1 MHASPDEPAYQI
13 TLIRMLSAQGRT
25 AEARKALKQ
34 LETLNYGGR
43 LNRSLAELH
52 SLTNTQ

>member
-25 AEARKALKQ
+25 AEARAALKR

-43 LNRSLAELH
+43 LNRSLAELRQ
-52 SLTNTQ
+52 LPDLR

>member
-43 LNRSLAELH
+43 LNRSLAELRQ
-52 SLTNTQ
+52 LPDLR